1 MRVAWLRRWL
11 IGLTAFAAHGVGAR
25 TNLVVN
31 GGFDAPGE
39 PLKGW
44 RTHYDLPG
52 ESWYAENRDLVSVI
66 AEESGRRNVL
76 RLHVKTRD
84 LAINQGVKADS
95 EPIPFDPNLRYRFSA
110 SARSTGPD
118 CRILLEGYRWKPGI
132 RPHER
137 PEFHELR
144 KCYKFTQLYF
154 GSQKAGDM
162 GGVGRAWSSASME
175 IPGELKSDVQRD
187 IYSTIRFVIV
197 HVVAIG
203 GREGDLYVDDVVLE
217 PLGPVRGSAGKR
229 P

>member
-1 MRVAWLRRWL
+1 MVGVRPWIVWLSVL
-11 IGLTAFAAHGVGAR
+11 IRCGAAAR
-25 TNLVVN
+25 TNLVFN
-31 GGFDAPGE
+31 GSFDAPGE

-52 ESWYAENRDLVSVI
+52 ESWYAENRELVSVLV
-66 AEESGRRNVL
+66 EEGGHRHVL
-76 RLHVKTRD
+76 RLHVKTHD

-110 SARSTGPD
+110 AARSTGPD

-132 RPHER
+132 RPHDR
-137 PEFHELR
+137 PAIHELR

-154 GSQKAGDM
+154 GPQKAGDM
-162 GGVGRAWSSASME
+162 GGVGRAWSTATME
-175 IPGELKSDVQRD
+175 IPGELKSDIQRE
-187 IYSTIRFVIV
+187 IYQTIRFVIV

-203 GREGDLYVDDVVLE
+203 GRAGELYVDDVVLE
-217 PLGPVRGSAGKR
+217 PLGPIRASRVKR